1 MWLNP
6 HALWLLTLAIPLTAL
21 FLYRRRAVQV
31 RVPSLRFWLEAGR
44 PRKPRALGRYLSHIP
59 TWLASLV
66 ILGLL
71 TAALAGP
78 VRPDAE
84 HRELMLVIDAGATMQ
99 SIESDG
105 QTRLQLAQEW
115 ASRTVEQAPP
125 GALISVIRAG
135 ARAEPRIVR
144 SRDPVEVNAVI
155 RSIDA
160 DDAEGLLGPAI
171 ELASSLA
178 TLGRQTRVVV
188 FTDTGNEESV
198 DVEERPVHLEWHRI
212 GHAKNGLSIVGL
224 DRVGRK
230 PAVRVV
236 LRSNS
241 SPVPDMHVVLS
252 RAEHGKIVTAISE
265 RTVPLVTDRTE
276 IVFDVSD
283 LAPGTAFHV
292 QVYPTDALPL
302 DNEAWGVWPQPQSLR
317 ILLVTNGNPFLLAAL
332 RADPDADVAVVRPN
346 EWNPSD
352 TADLVVFDNVLL
364 RPTSPV
370 AGRYLLF
377 GCPDPF
383 GWTGVASHPSP
394 PDLAPTNW
402 QGGHPALQ
410 DVDLS
415 TWQVA
420 GAAGIEPEGPYTS
433 LVASGDTDLLFE
445 VRWPSDGTV
454 AAEAKAL
461 YFNFALGDSNLVLRP
476 TFPVLLWNAIGY
488 LLDRKGDET
497 LVAHKSGTS
506 FERSKARFRD
516 PQLEDPTSLILRRLD
531 AGDRWRWVDTGHQ
544 GLYRLRGEA
553 GGQWVAFTAFVD
565 TPSDSADDAPEKS
578 ELRDAFSVARAWQLA
593 GEWFRKPWRILLLAG
608 TAFVALEWL
617 MFRLNVLRL

>member
-6 HALWLLTLAIPLTAL
+6 HALWLLTLALPLTAL
-21 FLYRRRAVQV
+21 FFYRRRAAQV

-44 PRKPRALGRYLSHIP
+44 PRTPRALGRYLSHIP
-59 TWLASLV
+59 TWLASLI

-71 TAALAGP
+71 AAALAGP

-84 HRELMLVIDAGATMQ
+84 HHELILVLDAGATMQ
-99 SIESDG
+99 SIESGG

-115 ASRTVEQAPP
+115 ASRTVEQASP

-135 ARAEPRIVR
+135 ARAEPRLVR
-144 SRDPVEVNAVI
+144 SQDPIEVNAVI
-155 RSIDA
+155 RSLDA
-160 DDAEGLLGPAI
+160 DDAESATGSAI

-188 FTDTGNEESV
+188 FTDTGDAESV
-198 DVEERPVHLEWHRI
+198 DVEERPVHLEWHSI

-224 DRVGRK
+224 DRVGRR

-236 LRSNS
+236 IRSNS
-241 SPVPDMHVVLS
+241 APVPDVRVVLS
-252 RAEHGKIVTAISE
+252 EAEPGKIGTVVSE
-265 RTVPLVTDRTE
+265 QTVPLVTDRTGL
-276 IVFDVSD
+276 IFDASD
-283 LAPGTAFHV
+283 LTPGTAFHV

-302 DNEAWGVWPQPQSLR
+302 DNEAWGVWPQSESLR
-317 ILLVTNGNPFLLAAL
+317 ILFVTNGNPFLLAAL
-332 RADPDADVAVVRPN
+332 RADPDADVIVVRPN
-346 EWNPSD
+346 EWDPSD

-370 AGRYLLF
+370 EGRYVLF

-383 GWTGVASHPSP
+383 GWTDVASHPSP

-402 QGGHPALQ
+402 RGGHPALQ

-415 TWQVA
+415 TWRVA
-420 GAAGIEPEGPYTS
+420 GAAGIEPKGPYTS

-445 VRWPSDGTV
+445 VRWPSDGTM
-454 AAEAKAL
+454 AAEARAL

-476 TFPVLLWNAIGY
+476 TFPVLLWNAIDY

-497 LVAHKSGTS
+497 LVAHKTGTS
-506 FERSKARFRD
+506 FERSKGRFRD
-516 PQLEDPTSLILRRLD
+516 PQLEDPTSLVLRRLD
-531 AGDRWRWVDTGHQ
+531 AGDRWRWVDSGHQ
-544 GLYRLRGEA
+544 GLYRLRGDA
-553 GGQWVAFTAFVD
+553 GDQWVAFTAFVD
-565 TPSDSADDAPEKS
+565 TPSDSADDTAETS
-578 ELRDAFSVARAWQLA
+578 EVREASSVTRAWQLA
-593 GEWFRKPWRILLLAG
+593 GEWFREPWRVLLLAG
-608 TAFVALEWL
+608 TVFVALEWL